1 MKRKNCNL
9 ISKQFVVNCEYFFTK
24 KIFLFYQGPRS
35 NTITLYSITPCKD
48 QWDISL
54 QGLIGDNSLV
64 LLSFYFYGN
73 YEADNVIAQQLCG
86 HQWVSEISHRDH
98 CAALYTNALVYL
110 TGRLITRDSTHTVEL
125 SKCILH
131 HT

>member
-1 MKRKNCNL
+1 MITNFWELLNKNYFKEKKLQLNFQTICGKLWVFFLLKRYIC
-9 ISKQFVVNCEYFFTK
+9 ST
-24 KIFLFYQGPRS
+24 
-35 NTITLYSITPCKD
+35 KD

-86 HQWVSEISHRDH
+86 HQWISEISHRDH

-110 TGRLITRDSTHTVEL
+110 SGRFITRESTHTVEL